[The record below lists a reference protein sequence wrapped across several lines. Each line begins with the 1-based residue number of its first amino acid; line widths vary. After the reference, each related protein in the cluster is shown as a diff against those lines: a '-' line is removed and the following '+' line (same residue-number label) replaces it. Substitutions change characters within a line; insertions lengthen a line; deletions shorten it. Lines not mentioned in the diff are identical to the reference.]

1 MSLDFYF
8 FIFLLR
14 YLLLYIVYCT
24 WPGSRSS
31 GCTINHVTY
40 TGDGS
45 GVTLFTPLSV
55 AKQSMSRKYTQK
67 PTCTHASV
75 QLLSATEGVAFITN
89 FVAEMLKH
97 YQVL

>member
-1 MSLDFYF
+1 MTSEDIKHQ
-8 FIFLLR
+8 FI
-14 YLLLYIVYCT
+14 I
-24 WPGSRSS
+24 
-31 GCTINHVTY
+31 IN
-40 TGDGS
+40 GDGS
-45 GVTLFTPLSV
+45 GVPLFTPLSI
-55 AKQSMSRKYTQK
+55 AKQSMSRKYTQT